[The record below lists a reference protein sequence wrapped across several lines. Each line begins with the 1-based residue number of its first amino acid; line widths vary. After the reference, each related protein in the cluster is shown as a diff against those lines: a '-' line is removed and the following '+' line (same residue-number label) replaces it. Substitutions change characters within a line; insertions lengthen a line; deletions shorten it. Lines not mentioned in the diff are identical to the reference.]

1 MIRTLF
7 ILSPLALTLAACS
20 EGPAEEEAPAK
31 PTANEMKAVLAE
43 EGPTLSPPN
52 RDLFAEKLAAACPAL
67 KPVKNADCRAQGMG
81 SHDFTCKYG
90 LGKDEYL
97 RYEGVLAEV
106 EGEYV
111 LQDTDTVCAQGA

>member
-7 ILSPLALTLAACS
+7 ILAPLALAACS
-20 EGPAEEEAPAK
+20 EAPAQDIEADK
-31 PTANEMKAVLAE
+31 PTANEVAAAIE
-43 EGPTLSPPN
+43 EGSKLSPPN

-67 KPVKNADCRAQGMG
+67 KPVNQAECRSQGMG

>member
-7 ILSPLALTLAACS
+7 LLAPLALAACS
-20 EGPAEEEAPAK
+20 EAPAAEPETKK
-31 PTANEMKAVLAE
+31 PTANDVAAAIEKGSSLA
-43 EGPTLSPPN
+43 PPN
-52 RDLFAEKLAAACPAL
+52 RDLFAEKLAAACPAV
-67 KPVKNADCRAQGMG
+67 KPVNQADCRAQGMG

-90 LGKDEYL
+90 LGDDEYL
-97 RYEGVLAEV
+97 RYEGTLSEV

>member
-1 MIRTLF
+1 MIRTLLV
-7 ILSPLALTLAACS
+7 LSPIALALGACS
-20 EGPAEEEAPAK
+20 ETPAEDAEPKA
-31 PTANEMKAVLAE
+31 PTAREVEAAIK
-43 EGPTLSPPN
+43 EGGKLSPPN

-67 KPVKNADCRAQGMG
+67 KPVNQAECRAQGMG

-90 LGKDEYL
+90 LGTDEYL
-97 RYEGVLAEV
+97 RHEGVLAEV